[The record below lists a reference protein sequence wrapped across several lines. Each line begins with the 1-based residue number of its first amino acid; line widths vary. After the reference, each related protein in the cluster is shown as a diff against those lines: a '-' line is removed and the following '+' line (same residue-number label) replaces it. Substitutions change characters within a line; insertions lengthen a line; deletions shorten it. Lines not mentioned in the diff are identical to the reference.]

1 MAVEFQAGTPRYEHR
16 EGIIPLLRYKEYPSA
31 VPMQVSK
38 FGAWI
43 DCVVRTVQGGGSKT
57 VAEKCDPV
65 AQSLV
70 PSSDSN
76 EEDYDEIF
84 DPRGRKKRAAS
95 ESAPELGLHRPK
107 RAAAAFTP
115 TPHTAA
121 GALTPTSFAAPGT
134 VVGGGAAVA
143 AGGMMVAEQQCL
155 GKYHDDYNKTG
166 ILYRFNCRSPVLQSC
181 QRSVLSIYSS
191 EGKVQVPSSLLGG
204 EAVCTV

>member
-1 MAVEFQAGTPRYEHR
+1 M
-16 EGIIPLLRYKEYPSA
+16 
-31 VPMQVSK
+31 
-38 FGAWI
+38 FGPWI

-65 AQSLV
+65 AESLV

-76 EEDYDEIF
+76 DDNNLIFDPTSDKNDDDYDEIF
-84 DPRGRKKRAAS
+84 DLRGRKKRAAS

-121 GALTPTSFAAPGT
+121 GALTPTSFAAAGT

-181 QRSVLSIYSS
+181 QRSVL
-191 EGKVQVPSSLLGG
+191 
-204 EAVCTV
+204 

>member
-1 MAVEFQAGTPRYEHR
+1 M
-16 EGIIPLLRYKEYPSA
+16 
-31 VPMQVSK
+31 
-38 FGAWI
+38 FGPWI

-65 AQSLV
+65 AKSLV

-76 EEDYDEIF
+76 DDL
-84 DPRGRKKRAAS
+84 DLRGRKKRAAS

-121 GALTPTSFAAPGT
+121 GALTPTGVAAPGT

-155 GKYHDDYNKTG
+155 GKYHDDNNRTG

-181 QRSVLSIYSS
+181 QRSVLWDYSS
-191 EGKVQVPSSLLGG
+191 EGMVQVPSSMLGG

>member
-1 MAVEFQAGTPRYEHR
+1 
-16 EGIIPLLRYKEYPSA
+16 
-31 VPMQVSK
+31 MQVSK
-38 FGAWI
+38 FGPWI

-65 AQSLV
+65 AESLV

-76 EEDYDEIF
+76 DDL

-95 ESAPELGLHRPK
+95 ESAPELSLHRPK

-121 GALTPTSFAAPGT
+121 GALTPTSVAAPGT

-143 AGGMMVAEQQCL
+143 AGAGA
-155 GKYHDDYNKTG
+155 
-166 ILYRFNCRSPVLQSC
+166 
-181 QRSVLSIYSS
+181 
-191 EGKVQVPSSLLGG
+191 
-204 EAVCTV
+204 

>member
-1 MAVEFQAGTPRYEHR
+1 MRNILT
-16 EGIIPLLRYKEYPSA
+16 A

-38 FGAWI
+38 FGPWI

-65 AQSLV
+65 AESLV
-70 PSSDSN
+70 PSSDNN
-76 EEDYDEIF
+76 EEDYEIL

-95 ESAPELGLHRPK
+95 ERAPELGLHRPK

-121 GALTPTSFAAPGT
+121 GALTPTSVAAPGT

-143 AGGMMVAEQQCL
+143 AGDGGCL
-155 GKYHDDYNKTG
+155 GKYHDDYNKTDF
-166 ILYRFNCRSPVLQSC
+166 LHR
-181 QRSVLSIYSS
+181 
-191 EGKVQVPSSLLGG
+191 
-204 EAVCTV
+204 TD